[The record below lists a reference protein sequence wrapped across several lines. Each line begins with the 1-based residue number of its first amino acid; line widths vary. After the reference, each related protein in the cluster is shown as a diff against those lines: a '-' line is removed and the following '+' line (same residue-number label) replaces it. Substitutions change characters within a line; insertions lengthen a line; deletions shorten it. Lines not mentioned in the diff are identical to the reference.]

1 MIQTSK
7 QISGFRNYL
16 RNTDF
21 KVESSPRFDVWNLK
35 SGIWNLEFRHMQILE
50 IRTLRGPNYWS
61 GYWKKLIIMRLDIG
75 EYEQKP
81 SDKIEGFNDRT
92 REVMPGLQVHG
103 CSYGEE
109 GGFFRRLDE
118 GTWAGH
124 IIEHLA
130 LEYQTMAGMDTGYG
144 RTRET
149 GQPGVYNVVFSY
161 HEEEVG
167 RFAAKAAVQL
177 FLELAEGK
185 AVGEVKR
192 EIAENVQR
200 MREIREDVRF
210 GPSTGSLIDEAVNR
224 GIPYIR
230 LNDQSLVQLGYGV
243 YQKRIQA
250 TTTANTNMI
259 AVDIAGNKHATK
271 KLLGDMGVPVPKGFR
286 IRNNDELEETLE
298 SVGFPAVIK
307 PLDGNHGKGA
317 TVGVRTLDDARTAF
331 EKAKEYSRW
340 VIVEQQLEGADFRAL
355 VVNNRL
361 IAVAERVPAHVIGD
375 GKLTIQE
382 LIDKE
387 NTDPRRGYGH
397 ENVLTQIDIDNQV
410 VRCIRKSGYELDSIP
425 KKGERVFLKTT
436 ANISTGGTAIDLT
449 DEVHPENV
457 FLFERIAKIIGLD
470 VAGIDIIAPNVSEPL
485 RESGGGI
492 IEVNA
497 APGFRMHLAPSQ
509 GIGRNV
515 AEHVI
520 DMLFP
525 TGTPSRIPIFAITG
539 TNGKTTTTRLIAHIL
554 RNSGRTVGFT
564 TTDGTYIGNE
574 QITKGDNTGPVS
586 AQLVLKDPTVD
597 VAVLE
602 TARGGIIRSGLGF
615 DHADIGVVLNVA
627 ADHLG
632 LKDVNTL
639 EDLAR
644 VKSVIARAVN
654 RRGFAVLNAEDEL
667 VYKMRE
673 LVDGRVVCFSMDENH
688 PNIRRRAERGRV
700 SCVFENGFVTILK
713 GKWKVRV
720 EKVANVPLTYGG
732 RAEFMI
738 QNVLAATLACFV
750 HGVSIEDIRVGL
762 TTFNAG
768 TAQTPGRLN
777 FVEVGQVTVLM
788 DYAHNPAG
796 ALGLTNF
803 IKKLPYKYRTAIL
816 NGTGDRRDDDIREF
830 AKIIADNFDRVIIRR
845 GNYLRG
851 RTEEEL
857 IGLLQ
862 EGVAKSEN
870 KPQVRV
876 IPESR
881 DAIRHAIEHGR
892 KGELVVTLADLVPD
906 DIKYVQEIRD
916 SILEA
921 QRGAGIWFCLLQHF
935 Q

>member
-1 MIQTSK
+1 M
-7 QISGFRNYL
+7 
-16 RNTDF
+16 
-21 KVESSPRFDVWNLK
+21 E
-35 SGIWNLEFRHMQILE
+35 ILE

-75 EYEQKP
+75 AYEKKP
-81 SDKIEGFNDRT
+81 SQKIKGFYDRMV
-92 REVMPGLQVHG
+92 EVMPTLENHG
-103 CSYGEE
+103 CSYGEP
-109 GGFFRRLDE
+109 GGFLKRVVE

-124 IIEHLA
+124 IIEHFA
-130 LEYQTMAGMDTGYG
+130 LELQTLAGMDTGYG

-149 GQPGVYNVVFSY
+149 GEKGIYNVVFSY

-167 RFAAKAAVQL
+167 RYAAKASVRLYLA
-177 FLELAEGK
+177 LAENK
-185 AVGEVKR
+185 PLD
-192 EIAENVQR
+192 EIKQGIANDVQR

-210 GPSTGSLIDEAVNR
+210 GPSTGSLVEEAVHR

-243 YQKRIQA
+243 HQRRIQA

-271 KLLGDMGVPVPKGFR
+271 TLLGDMGVPVPKGYR
-286 IRNNDELEETLE
+286 IRLEDDLEDTLDR
-298 SVGFPAVIK
+298 VGFPAVIK

-317 TVGVRTLDDARTAF
+317 TVGIKSLDDAMVAW

-340 VIVEQQLEGADFRAL
+340 IIVEQQLQGADFRAL

-361 IAVAERVPAHVIGD
+361 IAVAERVPAHVKGD
-375 GKLTIQE
+375 GKQTIQQ
-382 LIDKE
+382 LIDE
-387 NTDPRRGYGH
+387 TNADPRRGYGH
-397 ENVLTQIDIDNQV
+397 ENVLTQIDIDNQTM
-410 VRCIRKSGYELDSIP
+410 RCIKKAGYELDTVL
-425 KKGERVFLKTT
+425 KKGEKLYLKTT
-436 ANISTGGTAIDLT
+436 ANISTGGTAIDVT

-457 FLFERIAKIIGLD
+457 FLFERIARIIGLD

-485 RESGGGI
+485 RQSGGGI

-497 APGFRMHLAPSQ
+497 APGFRMHLSPSE

-525 TGTPSRIPIFAITG
+525 PGAESRIPIFAITG

-574 QITKGDNTGPVS
+574 QIVQGDNTGPVS

-615 DHADIGVVLNVA
+615 DHCDVGVVLNVA

-644 VKSVIARAVN
+644 VKSVIPRAV
-654 RRGFAVLNAEDEL
+654 GKGGWAVLNAEDDL
-667 VYKMRE
+667 VYKMKE
-673 LVDGRVVCFSMDENH
+673 LVDGKVVCFSMDENH

-700 SCVFENGFVTILK
+700 SCVFENGFITILK

-720 EKVANVPLTYGG
+720 EKAVNIPLTYGG

-777 FVEVGQVTVLM
+777 FMEVGTTTVLM

-796 ALGLTNF
+796 FSGLTKF
-803 IKKLPYKYRTAIL
+803 ISKLPNKYRTVIM
-816 NGTGDRRDDDIREF
+816 TVPGDRRDEDIREMGE
-830 AKIIADNFDRVIIRR
+830 IAGKAFDRIVIRH
-845 GNYLRG
+845 GAYLRG
-851 RTEEEL
+851 RDPDEVTEL
-857 IGLLQ
+857 IQ
-862 EGVAKSEN
+862 EGIARSGN
-870 KPQVRV
+870 DLQVRV
-876 IPESR
+876 IPNGR
-881 DAIRHAIEHGR
+881 DAIHHAIKYAR
-892 KGELVVTLADLVPD
+892 KGELVVTLADLVPQ
-906 DIKYVQEIRD
+906 DIGYVQEIRD
-916 SILEA
+916 KLLEEQQEA
-921 QRGAGIWFCLLQHF
+921 DAS
-935 Q
+935 

>member
-1 MIQTSK
+1 M
-7 QISGFRNYL
+7 
-16 RNTDF
+16 
-21 KVESSPRFDVWNLK
+21 E
-35 SGIWNLEFRHMQILE
+35 ILE

-75 EYEQKP
+75 DYEEKP
-81 SDKIEGFNDRT
+81 TAVIEGFYDRMV
-92 REVMPGLQVHG
+92 EVMPSLRTHG

-109 GGFFRRLDE
+109 GGFLRRVQE
-118 GTWAGH
+118 STWAGH
-124 IIEHLA
+124 VIEHFA
-130 LEYQTMAGMDTGYG
+130 LEFQTLAGMDTGYG

-149 GQPGVYNVVFSY
+149 GEKGIYNVVFSY

-167 RFAAKAAVQL
+167 RFAARAAVRL
-177 FLELAEGK
+177 FLG
-185 AVGEVKR
+185 
-192 EIAENVQR
+192 IAENKPLDDVKKEIADDVRR
-200 MREIREDVRF
+200 MREIREEVRF
-210 GPSTGSLIDEAVNR
+210 GPSTGSLVEEAVSR
-224 GIPYIR
+224 DIPYIR

-243 YQKRIQA
+243 HQKRIQA

-271 KLLGDMGVPVPKGFR
+271 TLLGDMGVPVPKGYR
-286 IRNNDELEETLE
+286 IRLEDDLEDTLE
-298 SVGFPAVIK
+298 RVGYPCVIK

-317 TVGVRTLDDARTAF
+317 TVGIKSLDEAKVAWER
-331 EKAKEYSRW
+331 AKEYSRW
-340 VIVEQQLEGADFRAL
+340 IIVEQQLQGSDFRAL

-361 IAVAERVPAHVIGD
+361 VAVAERIPAHVTGD
-375 GKLTIQE
+375 GKQTIQQ
-382 LIDKE
+382 LIDE
-387 NTDPRRGYGH
+387 TNIDPRRGYGH
-397 ENVLTQIDIDNQV
+397 ENVLTEIEIDGQTM
-410 VRCIRKSGYELDSIP
+410 RCIRKAGYELESVLP
-425 KKGERVFLKTT
+425 KGERLFLKTT

-470 VAGIDIIAPNVSEPL
+470 VAGIDVIAPNVSEPL
-485 RESGGGI
+485 RENGGGI

-497 APGFRMHLAPSQ
+497 APGFRMHLAPSE

-525 TGTPSRIPIFAITG
+525 PGTPSRIPIFAITG

-574 QITKGDNTGPVS
+574 QILQGDNTGPVS

-644 VKSVIARAVN
+644 VKSVVPRAVSK
-654 RRGFAVLNAEDEL
+654 RGFAVLNAEDDL
-667 VYKMRE
+667 VYKMKE
-673 LVDGRVVCFSMDENH
+673 LVDGKVVCFSMDENN
-688 PNIRRRAERGRV
+688 PNIKRRAERGRV
-700 SCVFENGFVTILK
+700 SCVFENGYVTILK
-713 GKWKVRV
+713 GKWKVRI
-720 EKVANVPLTYGG
+720 EKAVNIPLTYGG

-777 FVEVGQVTVLM
+777 FVEVGHATVLM

-796 ALGLTNF
+796 FSGLAKF
-803 IKKLPYKYRTAIL
+803 VSRLPNKYRTAVM
-816 NGTGDRRDDDIREF
+816 TVPGDRRDEDIREMGE
-830 AKIIADNFDRVIIRR
+830 IAGNTFDRIVIRQ
-845 GNYLRG
+845 GHYLRG
-851 RTEEEL
+851 RDAKEISDL
-857 IGLLQ
+857 IQ
-862 EGVAKSEN
+862 EGIARSGKD
-870 KPQVRV
+870 PQVR
-876 IPESR
+876 IIADSR
-881 DAIRHAIEHGR
+881 EAIQHAIKNGR
-892 KGELVVTLADLVPD
+892 KGELVVTLADVVPD
-906 DIKYVQEIRD
+906 DIRFVQEIRD
-916 SILEA
+916 KLLDEQAEA
-921 QRGAGIWFCLLQHF
+921 
-935 Q
+935 

>member
-1 MIQTSK
+1 M
-7 QISGFRNYL
+7 
-16 RNTDF
+16 
-21 KVESSPRFDVWNLK
+21 E
-35 SGIWNLEFRHMQILE
+35 ILE

-75 EYEQKP
+75 GYEKKP
-81 SDKIEGFNDRT
+81 SNKLKGFYDRML
-92 REVMPGLQVHG
+92 EVMPTLENHG
-103 CSYGEE
+103 CSYGEP
-109 GGFFRRLDE
+109 GGFLKRVTE

-124 IIEHLA
+124 IIEHFA
-130 LEYQTMAGMDTGYG
+130 LELQTLAGMDTGYG

-149 GQPGVYNVVFSY
+149 GEKGIYNVVFSY

-167 RFAAKAAVQL
+167 RYAAKASGVI
-177 FLELAEGK
+177 FLRLSENQSLD
-185 AVGEVKR
+185 
-192 EIAENVQR
+192 EIKQDIANDVQR
-200 MREIREDVRF
+200 MREIREEVRF
-210 GPSTGSLIDEAVNR
+210 GPSTGSLVEEAVHR

-271 KLLGDMGVPVPKGFR
+271 KLLGDMGVPVPKGYR
-286 IRNNDELEETLE
+286 IRDEEELEDTVE
-298 SVGFPAVIK
+298 SVGFPVVIK

-317 TVGVRTLDDARTAF
+317 TVGIKSLEDAKIAW

-340 VIVEQQLEGADFRAL
+340 IIVEKQLQGADFRVL

-361 IAVAERVPAHVIGD
+361 IAVAERVPAHVRGD
-375 GKLTIQE
+375 GKQTIQQ
-382 LIDKE
+382 LIDE
-387 NTDPRRGYGH
+387 TNSDPRRGYGH
-397 ENVLTQIDIDNQV
+397 ENVLTQIDIDNQTM
-410 VRCIRKSGYELDSIP
+410 RCIKKAGYELETVL
-425 KKGERVFLKTT
+425 KKGEKLYLKTT
-436 ANISTGGTAIDLT
+436 ANISTGGTAIDVT

-457 FLFERIAKIIGLD
+457 FLFERIARIIGLD
-470 VAGIDIIAPNVSEPL
+470 VAGIDVIAPNVSEPL
-485 RESGGGI
+485 RETGGGI

-497 APGFRMHLAPSQ
+497 APVFRMICVP
-509 GIGRNV
+509 GEGTGRNV
-515 AEHVI
+515 AGTVI
-520 DMLFP
+520 EMLYP
-525 TGTPSRIPIFAITG
+525 PGAESRIPIFAITG

-574 QITKGDNTGPVS
+574 QIVQGDNTGPVS

-615 DHADIGVVLNVA
+615 DHCDVGVVLNVA

-644 VKSVIARAVN
+644 VKSVIPRAVAKD
-654 RRGFAVLNAEDEL
+654 GWAVLNAEDER
-667 VYKMRE
+667 VYKMRD
-673 LVDGRVVCFSMDENH
+673 LVDGKVVCFSMDENH

-720 EKVANVPLTYGG
+720 EKAVNIPLTYGG

-777 FVEVGQVTVLM
+777 FMEVGTTTVLM

-796 ALGLTNF
+796 FAGLTKF
-803 IKKLPYKYRTAIL
+803 ISKLPHKYRKVIMTVP
-816 NGTGDRRDDDIREF
+816 GDRRDEDIREMGE
-830 AKIIADNFDRVIIRR
+830 IAGKAFDRIVIRH
-845 GNYLRG
+845 GHYLRG
-851 RTEEEL
+851 RDPGEMAV
-857 IGLLQ
+857 LLQ
-862 EGVAKSEN
+862 EGIARSGSDL
-870 KPQVRV
+870 QVRV
-876 IPESR
+876 IPNGR
-881 DAIRHAIEHGR
+881 DAIHHAIKYGR
-892 KGELVVTLADLVPD
+892 KGELVVTLADLVPQ
-906 DIKYVQEIRD
+906 DIGYVQEIRD
-916 SILEA
+916 KLLEE
-921 QRGAGIWFCLLQHF
+921 QNQETAGD
-935 Q
+935 

>member
-1 MIQTSK
+1 M
-7 QISGFRNYL
+7 
-16 RNTDF
+16 D
-21 KVESSPRFDVWNLK
+21 
-35 SGIWNLEFRHMQILE
+35 ILE

-75 EYEQKP
+75 GYEDLP
-81 SDKIEGFNDRT
+81 SDKLDGFYGRMN
-92 REVMPGLQVHG
+92 EVMPSLLTHG

-109 GGFFRRLDE
+109 GGFLRRVQE

-124 IIEHLA
+124 IIEHFA
-130 LEYQTMAGMDTGYG
+130 LELQTLAGMDTGYG

-149 GQPGVYNVVFSY
+149 GERGIYNVVFSY

-167 RFAAKAAVQL
+167 RYAARASVRL
-177 FLELAEGK
+177 FLGLAEDKPTDEIK
-185 AVGEVKR
+185 AEVADD
-192 EIAENVQR
+192 IQR
-200 MREIREDVRF
+200 MREIREEVRF
-210 GPSTGSLIDEAVNR
+210 GPSTGSLVEEAESR

-243 YQKRIQA
+243 HQKRIQA

-271 KLLGDMGVPVPKGFR
+271 TLLGDMGVPVPKGYR
-286 IRNNDELEETLE
+286 IRHEEDLEETLE
-298 SVGFPAVIK
+298 RVGFPVVIK

-317 TVGVRTLDDARTAF
+317 TVGVKSMEEARVAW

-340 VIVEQQLEGADFRAL
+340 VIVEKQLVGADFRAL

-361 IAVAERVPAHVIGD
+361 IAVAKRVPAHVVGD
-375 GKLTIQE
+375 GKQTIQE
-382 LIDKE
+382 LIDE
-387 NTDPRRGYGH
+387 TNSDPRRGYGH
-397 ENVLTQIDIDNQV
+397 ENVLTEIDIDSQTM
-410 VRCIRKSGYELDSIP
+410 RCIKNAGYELESVLP
-425 KKGERVFLKTT
+425 KGEVLYLKTT
-436 ANISTGGTAIDLT
+436 ANISTGGTAIDVT

-457 FLFERIAKIIGLD
+457 FLFERIARIIGLD
-470 VAGIDIIAPNVSEPL
+470 VAGVDIIAENVSEPL
-485 RESGGGI
+485 HASGGGI

-497 APGFRMHLAPSQ
+497 APGFRMHLAPSE

-525 TGTPSRIPIFAITG
+525 PGAESRIPIFSITG

-554 RNSGRTVGFT
+554 KGTGRTVGFT
-564 TTDGTYIGNE
+564 TTDGTYIQNQ
-574 QITKGDNTGPVS
+574 QIVRGDNTGPVS

-615 DHADIGVVLNVA
+615 DHCDIGVVLNVA

-632 LKDVNTL
+632 MKDVNTL

-644 VKSVIARAVN
+644 VKSVVPRAVSKS
-654 RRGFAVLNAEDEL
+654 GFAVLNAEDPL
-667 VYKMRE
+667 VYKMKE
-673 LVDGRVVCFSMDENH
+673 LVDGKVVCFSMDENN
-688 PNIRRRAERGRV
+688 PTIKRRAERGRV
-700 SCVFENGFVTILK
+700 SCVYENGYVTILK

-720 EKVANVPLTYGG
+720 EKATNIPLTYGG
-732 RAEFMI
+732 RAEFMV

-777 FVEVGQVTVLM
+777 FTEVGHVTVLM

-796 ALGLTNF
+796 FQGLTKF
-803 IKKLPYKYRTAIL
+803 ISRLPNKYRTVVM
-816 NGTGDRRDDDIREF
+816 NVPGDRRDEDIREMGE
-830 AKIIADNFDRVIIRR
+830 IAGNNFDRIVIRA

-851 RTEEEL
+851 REAVDIAAL
-857 IGLLQ
+857 IQ
-862 EGVAKSEN
+862 EGIARSEGE
-870 KPQVRV
+870 PQVRV
-876 IPESR
+876 IPDSR
-881 DAIRHAIEHGR
+881 DAIHHAIKNGR
-892 KGELVVTLADLVPD
+892 KGELVVTLADVVPD
-906 DIKYVQEIRD
+906 DIGYVQEIRD
-916 SILEA
+916 RILEE
-921 QRGAGIWFCLLQHF
+921 QSEHH
-935 Q
+935 

>member
-1 MIQTSK
+1 M
-7 QISGFRNYL
+7 
-16 RNTDF
+16 
-21 KVESSPRFDVWNLK
+21 E
-35 SGIWNLEFRHMQILE
+35 ILE

-75 EYEQKP
+75 VYEEKP
-81 SDKIEGFNDRT
+81 SDK
-92 REVMPGLQVHG
+92 MPGFYDRMVELMPTLSNHG
-103 CSYGEE
+103 CSYQEE
-109 GGFFRRLDE
+109 GGFLRRVQE

-124 IIEHLA
+124 IIEHFA
-130 LEYQTMAGMDTGYG
+130 LELQTLAGMSTGYG

-149 GQPGVYNVVFSY
+149 GEKGIYNVVFSY

-167 RFAAKAAVQL
+167 RYATRAATRL
-177 FLELAEGK
+177 FLGIAEEKDPDEL
-185 AVGEVKR
+185 VR
-192 EIAENVQR
+192 EIASDIKR

-210 GPSTGSLIDEAVNR
+210 GPSTGALVEEAVSRN
-224 GIPYIR
+224 IPYIR
-230 LNDQSLVQLGYGV
+230 LNEQSLVQLGYGV
-243 YQKRIQA
+243 HQKRIQA

-259 AVDIAGNKHATK
+259 AVDIAGNKQATK
-271 KLLGDMGVPVPKGFR
+271 ELLGAMGVPVPKGYR
-286 IRNNDELEETLE
+286 ISDIDELEDTL
-298 SVGFPAVIK
+298 SAVGFPAVIK

-317 TVGVRTLDDARTAF
+317 TVGIKSIDDAREAW
-331 EKAKEYSRW
+331 ERAKEYSRW
-340 VIVEQQLEGADFRAL
+340 IIVEQQLEGSDFRAL

-375 GKLTIQE
+375 GKHTIQE
-382 LIDKE
+382 LIDE
-387 NTDPRRGYGH
+387 TNADPRRGYGH
-397 ENVLTQIDIDNQV
+397 EKVLTEITIDGQTM
-410 VRCIRKSGYELDSIP
+410 RCIRKAGYELDSVLP
-425 KKGERVFLKTT
+425 KNEKLSLKTT

-457 FLFERIAKIIGLD
+457 FLFERIARIIGLD
-470 VAGIDIIAPNVSEPL
+470 VAGVDVIATNVSEPL
-485 RESGGGI
+485 RQNGGGI

-497 APGFRMHLAPSQ
+497 APGFRMHLAPSE

-525 TGTPSRIPIFAITG
+525 AGAPARIPIFAITG

-554 RNSGRTVGFT
+554 RNSGHTVGFT

-615 DHADIGVVLNVA
+615 DNCDIGVVLNVQ

-644 VKSVIARAVN
+644 VKSVVPRAVSK
-654 RRGFAVLNAEDEL
+654 RGYAVLNAEDER
-667 VYKMRE
+667 VYRMKE
-673 LVDGRVVCFSMDENH
+673 LVDGEVVCFSMDENH
-688 PNIRRRAERGRV
+688 PNIVRRAERGRV
-700 SCVFENGFVTILK
+700 SCVFENGYVTILK
-713 GKWKVRV
+713 GKWKVRI
-720 EKVANVPLTYGG
+720 EKVVNIPLTYGG

-777 FVEVGQVTVLM
+777 FVEIGSVTVLM

-796 ALGLTNF
+796 ARGLTSF
-803 IKKLPYKYRTAIL
+803 VGKLPHKYRTAVL

-830 AKIIADNFDRVIIRR
+830 AKVIADCFDRIVIRR

-851 RTEEEL
+851 RAEDEMFA
-857 IGLLQ
+857 LLQ
-862 EGVAKSEN
+862 EGIAQSDS

-876 IPESR
+876 IPEGR
-881 DAIRHAIEHGR
+881 DAIHHAIKHAR

-916 SILEA
+916 TMLEEQNQA
-921 QRGAGIWFCLLQHF
+921 RS
-935 Q
+935 

>member
-1 MIQTSK
+1 M
-7 QISGFRNYL
+7 
-16 RNTDF
+16 D
-21 KVESSPRFDVWNLK
+21 
-35 SGIWNLEFRHMQILE
+35 ILE

-75 EYEQKP
+75 EYEKKP
-81 SDKIEGFNDRT
+81 SNKLKGFYDRMVD
-92 REVMPGLQVHG
+92 VMPSLKSHG

-109 GGFFRRLDE
+109 GGFLRRVKE

-124 IIEHLA
+124 MIEHFA
-130 LEYQTMAGMDTGYG
+130 LEFQTLAGMDTGYG

-149 GQPGVYNVVFSY
+149 DEDGIYNVVFSY

-167 RFAAKAAVQL
+167 RYAARAAVRL
-177 FLELAEGK
+177 FLALAGK
-185 AVGEVKR
+185 TSNDEIRA
-192 EIAENVQR
+192 EIAEDVQR
-200 MREIREDVRF
+200 MREIREEVRF
-210 GPSTGSLIDEAVNR
+210 GPSTGSLVEEAVNR

-243 YQKRIQA
+243 HQKRIQA

-271 KLLGDMGVPVPKGFR
+271 TLLGDMGVPVPKGYR
-286 IRNNDELEETLE
+286 IRSIDDLEDTLE
-298 SVGFPAVIK
+298 RVGFPAVIK

-317 TVGVRTLDDARTAF
+317 TVGIKSLEEAQVAW

-340 VIVEQQLEGADFRAL
+340 VIVEQQLQGSDFRAL

-361 IAVAERVPAHVIGD
+361 IAVAERVPAHVVGD
-375 GKLTIQE
+375 GKKTVQE
-382 LIDKE
+382 LIDE
-387 NTDPRRGYGH
+387 TNSDPRRGYGH
-397 ENVLTQIDIDNQV
+397 ENVLTQIDVDNQTL
-410 VRCIRKSGYELDSIP
+410 RCIRKAGYELDSVL
-425 KKGERVFLKTT
+425 KKGEKLFLKTT

-457 FLFERIAKIIGLD
+457 FLFERIARIIGLD
-470 VAGIDIIAPNVSEPL
+470 VAGVDVIAPNVSEPL
-485 RESGGGI
+485 RENGGGI

-497 APGFRMHLAPSQ
+497 APGFRMHLAPSE

-525 TGTPSRIPIFAITG
+525 PGAPSRIPIFAITG

-574 QITKGDNTGPVS
+574 QIVQGDNTGPVS

-615 DHADIGVVLNVA
+615 DHADVGVVLNVA

-644 VKSVIARAVN
+644 VKSVIPRAVG
-654 RRGFAVLNAEDEL
+654 RRGYAVLNAEDER
-667 VYKMRE
+667 VYKMKE
-673 LVDGRVVCFSMDENH
+673 LVDGKVVCFSMDENH
-688 PNIRRRAERGRV
+688 PNIKRRAERGRV
-700 SCVFENGFVTILK
+700 SCVYENGFVTILK

-720 EKVANVPLTYGG
+720 EKAVNIPLTYGG
-732 RAEFMI
+732 RAEFMV

-777 FVEVGQVTVLM
+777 FMEVGPVTVLM

-796 ALGLTNF
+796 FSGLTKF
-803 IKKLPYKYRTAIL
+803 VSKLPNKYRTVVM
-816 NGTGDRRDDDIREF
+816 TVPGDRRDDDIREMGE
-830 AKIIADNFDRVIIRR
+830 IAGQAFDRIVIRH
-845 GNYLRG
+845 GHYLRG
-851 RTEEEL
+851 RDPNEVTTL
-857 IGLLQ
+857 IQQGI
-862 EGVAKSEN
+862 AKVGKE
-870 KPQVRV
+870 PQVRV
-876 IPESR
+876 IADSR
-881 DAIRHAIEHGR
+881 EAIQHAIKYGR
-892 KGELVVTLADLVPD
+892 KGELVVTLADIVPD
-906 DIKYVQEIRD
+906 DIRYVQEIRD
-916 SILEA
+916 RILA
-921 QRGAGIWFCLLQHF
+921 DQLSDG
-935 Q
+935 

>member
-1 MIQTSK
+1 M
-7 QISGFRNYL
+7 
-16 RNTDF
+16 
-21 KVESSPRFDVWNLK
+21 E
-35 SGIWNLEFRHMQILE
+35 ILE

-75 EYEQKP
+75 GYEDLP
-81 SDKIEGFNDRT
+81 SDKLDGFYGRMN
-92 REVMPGLQVHG
+92 EVMPSLLTHG

-109 GGFFRRLDE
+109 GGFLRRVQE

-124 IIEHLA
+124 IIEHFA
-130 LEYQTMAGMDTGYG
+130 LELQTLAGMDTGYG

-149 GQPGVYNVVFSY
+149 GERGIYNVVFSY

-167 RFAAKAAVQL
+167 RFAARASVRL
-177 FLELAEGK
+177 FLGLAEGK
-185 AVGEVKR
+185 PTDEIKAEVADD
-192 EIAENVQR
+192 IQR
-200 MREIREDVRF
+200 MREIREEVRF
-210 GPSTGSLIDEAVNR
+210 GPSTGSLVEEAESR

-243 YQKRIQA
+243 HQKRIQA

-271 KLLGDMGVPVPKGFR
+271 TLLGDMGVPVPKGYR
-286 IRNNDELEETLE
+286 IRHEEDLEETLE
-298 SVGFPAVIK
+298 RVGFPVVIK

-317 TVGVRTLDDARTAF
+317 TVGVKSMEEARVAW

-340 VIVEQQLEGADFRAL
+340 VIVEKQLVGADFRAL

-361 IAVAERVPAHVIGD
+361 IAVAKRVPAHVVGD
-375 GKLTIQE
+375 GKQTIQE
-382 LIDKE
+382 LIDE
-387 NTDPRRGYGH
+387 TNSDPRRGYGH
-397 ENVLTQIDIDNQV
+397 ENVLTEINIDSQTM
-410 VRCIRKSGYELDSIP
+410 RCIKNAGYELESVLP
-425 KKGERVFLKTT
+425 KGEVLYLKTT
-436 ANISTGGTAIDLT
+436 ANISTGGTAIDVT

-457 FLFERIAKIIGLD
+457 FLFERIARIIGLD
-470 VAGIDIIAPNVSEPL
+470 VAGVDIIAENVSEPL
-485 RESGGGI
+485 HASGGGI

-497 APGFRMHLAPSQ
+497 APGFRMHLAPSE

-525 TGTPSRIPIFAITG
+525 PGAESRIPIFSITG

-554 RNSGRTVGFT
+554 KGTGRTVGFT
-564 TTDGTYIGNE
+564 TTDGTYIQNQ
-574 QITKGDNTGPVS
+574 QIVRGDNTGPVS

-615 DHADIGVVLNVA
+615 DHCDIGVVLNVA

-632 LKDVNTL
+632 MKDVNTL

-644 VKSVIARAVN
+644 VKSVVPRAVSKS
-654 RRGFAVLNAEDEL
+654 GFAVLNAEDPL
-667 VYKMRE
+667 VYKMKE
-673 LVDGRVVCFSMDENH
+673 LVDGKVVCFSMDENN
-688 PNIRRRAERGRV
+688 PTIKRRAERGRV
-700 SCVFENGFVTILK
+700 SCVYENGYVTILK

-720 EKVANVPLTYGG
+720 EKATNIPLTYGG
-732 RAEFMI
+732 RAEFMV

-777 FVEVGQVTVLM
+777 FTEVGHVTVLM

-796 ALGLTNF
+796 FQGLTKF
-803 IKKLPYKYRTAIL
+803 ISRLPNKYRTVVM
-816 NGTGDRRDDDIREF
+816 NVPGDRRDEDIREMGE
-830 AKIIADNFDRVIIRR
+830 IAGNNFDRIVIRA

-851 RTEEEL
+851 REAADIAAL
-857 IGLLQ
+857 IQ
-862 EGVAKSEN
+862 EGIARSEGE
-870 KPQVRV
+870 PQVRV
-876 IPESR
+876 IPDSR
-881 DAIRHAIEHGR
+881 DAIHHAIKNGR
-892 KGELVVTLADLVPD
+892 KGELVVTLADVVPD
-906 DIKYVQEIRD
+906 DIGYVQEIRD
-916 SILEA
+916 RILEE
-921 QRGAGIWFCLLQHF
+921 QSEHH
-935 Q
+935 